1 MTNWMRAL
9 VAGALLFPVQGSAAD
24 SGKGFSDFSG
34 VWEYVGK
41 TELEGKIH
49 VVQSRYTIFQK
60 GRRVCGYVDRIG
72 APDRRYESYAFMG
85 VAYRGH
91 ADLWLDAGSPASA
104 QYSPRFPLEAS
115 DIVRLKLLAG
125 RLLMGGTYRASG
137 AAPLVFPAREREILY
152 NEDMPLSHKP
162 EPATV
167 DDFHFEAPEA
177 ARTYVSSCLDA
188 PVARD

>member
-1 MTNWMRAL
+1 M
-9 VAGALLFPVQGSAAD
+9 
-24 SGKGFSDFSG
+24 GFSDFSG
-34 VWEYVGK
+34 VWAYAGK
-41 TELEGKIH
+41 TELSGKPY
-49 VVQSRYTIFQK
+49 VVEYRYTIFQK
-60 GRRVCGYVDRIG
+60 GRRVCGYLDRIG
-72 APDRRYESYAFMG
+72 APNIRYESYAFMG

-125 RLLMGGTYRASG
+125 RLLMGETYRASG
-137 AAPLVFPAREREILY
+137 AAPLVFPARERDILY
-152 NEDMPLSHKP
+152 DKAMPLSHKP

-167 DDFHFEAPEA
+167 DDFDFEAPDA
-177 ARTYVSSCLDA
+177 ARTYISSCLDA